1 MNEILLKNLMSV
13 PTVAKAG
20 EKVVIKIP
28 FEGRLPVRAM
38 WLKDKIELG
47 DDSRIRVD
55 KTDTFT
61 MLSISNA
68 ERKDCGD
75 YKVRLKN
82 DSGILDIDLKVEVI
96 GKIPIT
102 STMASIIRLREQNQY
117 FWSQPCLRLPAIL
130 G

>member
-117 FWSQPCLRLPAIL
+117 FWSQPCLRLPAIP

>member
-1 MNEILLKNLMSV
+1 M
-13 PTVAKAG
+13 AKAG
-20 EKVVIKIP
+20 EKVVIRIP

-47 DDSRIRVD
+47 DDSRIRID

-61 MLSISNA
+61 MLSISSA

-96 GKIPIT
+96 GKIPII
-102 STMASIIRLREQNQY
+102 STVAFIIGLRKQ
-117 FWSQPCLRLPAIL
+117 SQ
-130 G
+130 

>member
-1 MNEILLKNLMSV
+1 M
-13 PTVAKAG
+13 AKAG

-61 MLSISNA
+61 MLSISSA

-82 DSGILDIDLKVEVI
+82 DSGILDIDLKVEVT

-102 STMASIIRLREQNQY
+102 SPVASITRLRKQNQW
-117 FWSQPCLRLPAIL
+117 FWSQLYLRPPAIS